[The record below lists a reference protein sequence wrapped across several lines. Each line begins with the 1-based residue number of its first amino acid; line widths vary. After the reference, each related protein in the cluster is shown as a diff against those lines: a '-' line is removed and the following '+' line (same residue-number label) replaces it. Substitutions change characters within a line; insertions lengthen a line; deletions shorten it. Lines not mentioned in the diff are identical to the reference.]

1 MPTVIIIGFGYSNLP
16 STITDI
22 YRVYSA
28 HSKLGHRIY
37 IGSDIIKPVKPD
49 GIINLLASR
58 SVDEKFIPFI
68 ENEFVKIRTLISD
81 RDTLINFL
89 HQIEL
94 TSDRNLL
101 FYYTGHGVSE
111 GLKMPDG
118 NVYNPLDLRDQLLCL
133 NHSKLN
139 HLRSEIFIILDC
151 CKPHDIYLPFKHDLN
166 DGEFYQI
173 GKHFL
178 LPKILLIVPTNP
190 DGMVEAS
197 PSESLFT
204 KALYGALFNP
214 CSGYDIQTLVEGVND
229 KLPEINC
236 TVYSSRTSEKI
247 IWSWVCSKFNFWF
260 DQKNFTLNLK
270 NVRIQG
276 IK

>member
-28 HSKLGHRIY
+28 HSKLGHQIY
-37 IGSDIIKPVKPD
+37 IGSDIIKPIKP
-49 GIINLLASR
+49 GGTVNLLANR
-58 SVDEKFIPFI
+58 SVDENFIPFV
-68 ENEFVKIRTLISD
+68 ENEFIKIRTLISD

-94 TSDRNLL
+94 TDDRNLL
-101 FYYTGHGVSE
+101 FYYTGHGVSD

-118 NVYNPLDLRDQLLCL
+118 DVYNPLDLRNQLLYL

-139 HLRSEIFIILDC
+139 HPKSQIFIILDC
-151 CKPHDIYLPFKHDLN
+151 CKPHNIYLPFRYDL
-166 DGEFYQI
+166 DGEFHQI
-173 GKHFL
+173 SKHFL

-190 DGMVEAS
+190 DGMIEAF

-204 KALYGALFNP
+204 KILYNILFNP
-214 CSGYDIQTLVEGVND
+214 CSAYDIRFLVENINN
-229 KLPEINC
+229 KLGGGC

-247 IWSWVCSKFNFWF
+247 IWSWICSTINISFN
-260 DQKNFTLNLK
+260 QKNLTLNLE
-270 NVRIQG
+270 ILG
-276 IK
+276 DETL